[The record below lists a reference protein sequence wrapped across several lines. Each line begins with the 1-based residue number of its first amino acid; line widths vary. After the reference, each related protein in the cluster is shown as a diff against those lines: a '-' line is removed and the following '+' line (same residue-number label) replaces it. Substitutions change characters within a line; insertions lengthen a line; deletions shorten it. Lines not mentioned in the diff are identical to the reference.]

1 MSRVL
6 RSVTALAV
14 TLFLAVPASAR
25 AAVPDP
31 AAAATPGRVGPVHF
45 PDCDSLQQ
53 QIDAVQARIDALQEL
68 LSTATPAQ
76 KPGLIQRIGQLEVK
90 LAAQERQLP
99 TCTPST

>member
-31 AAAATPGRVGPVHF
+31 AAAATPGRVGPEHF

-53 QIDAVQARIDALQEL
+53 QIRRLAGADRR
-68 LSTATPAQ
+68 AT
-76 KPGLIQRIGQLEVK
+76 G
-90 LAAQERQLP
+90 
-99 TCTPST
+99 TPFDRDPRS